1 MPGQKRMSPAY
12 FDHNATTPLDE
23 RVLQEMLPFFSER
36 FGNASSR
43 HEYGRAARKA
53 VDDAREQVAD
63 LVGAHPSQ
71 VVFVSGGTE
80 ANNLLIKGAAA
91 RCQPTQIAVSAIEH
105 PSVTRPA
112 QELRNQGWKVR
123 KLAVDAAGRL
133 EMDDVENALHESAT
147 GLVSVMLVNNE
158 TGVVQDVAAVA
169 ELARGAGAKVHT
181 DAVQA
186 LGKMPVSFS
195 SLNVHAMT
203 ISAHK
208 VYGPK
213 GAGALILDKRLDI
226 QPQITGGEHERSLRA
241 GTENVPAIV
250 GFGAACAL
258 AKVRLAELPLKLQYM
273 RERMDQGLRTMG
285 AVLFGD
291 GAERLANTSYFAI
304 PGIDGETLV
313 MALDRA
319 GFAVASGSA
328 CSSGGTDPSP
338 VLLAMG
344 VERELARCAV
354 RVSLGRENE
363 MRQIE
368 NFLHALQG
376 EILGLKRLVAVA
388 V

>member
-1 MPGQKRMSPAY
+1 MLPAY

-23 RVLQEMLPFFSER
+23 RVLQAMLPFFREHY
-36 FGNASSR
+36 GNASSR

-63 LVGAHPSQ
+63 MVGAHPSQ

-91 RCQPTQIAVSAIEH
+91 RCRPSQIAVSAVEH

-112 QELRNQGWKVR
+112 QELGGQGWKVR
-123 KLAVDAAGRL
+123 RLAVDVAGRL
-133 EMDDVENALHESAT
+133 EMDDVEIALGESVT
-147 GLVSVMLVNNE
+147 GLVSVMLANNE
-158 TGVVQDVAAVA
+158 TGVVQDVATVA
-169 ELARGAGAKVHT
+169 ELARGVGAMAHT

-186 LGKMPVSFS
+186 LGKIPVSFAA
-195 SLNVHAMT
+195 LNVHAMT

-213 GAGALILDKRLDI
+213 GIGALVLDKRLDI
-226 QPQITGGEHERSLRA
+226 QPQITGGEHEKGLRA

-258 AKVRLAELPLKLQYM
+258 AKSRLVELPHKLLHM
-273 RERMDQGLRTMG
+273 RARMDQGLRTMG

-291 GAERLANTSYFAI
+291 GAERLVNTSYFAI
-304 PGIDGETLV
+304 PGIEGETLV

-319 GFAVASGSA
+319 GFSVASGSA

-344 VERELARCAV
+344 VERGLARCAV
-354 RVSLGRENE
+354 RVSLGRDNE
-363 MRQIE
+363 MSQVER
-368 NFLHALQG
+368 FLLALQG
-376 EILGLKRLVAVA
+376 EILGLKRLTAVA